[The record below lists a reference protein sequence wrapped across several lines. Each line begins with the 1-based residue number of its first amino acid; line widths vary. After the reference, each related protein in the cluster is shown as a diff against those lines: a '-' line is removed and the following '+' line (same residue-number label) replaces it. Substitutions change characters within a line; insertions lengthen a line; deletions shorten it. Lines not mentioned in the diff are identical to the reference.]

1 MTPPKSVWAT
11 FASLPLIWAVLAAPL
26 HAQTEYLLVP
36 GDILKISVFKNP
48 DLTTDA
54 KVSEAGTIGMP
65 LLGSVPV
72 QGLSIPAAEHKI
84 AQLLKD
90 GSFVLNAQV
99 TILLSQAVGSQITVL
114 GQVNRPG
121 RYPVDEAGGHVSGVL
136 AAAGGIA
143 PTGSDIVIVT
153 GTRAG
158 KPFRREIDMVKMS
171 LNGNAGD
178 DITLAGG
185 DTLFVNRAPLFY
197 IYGQVQHPGEF
208 RLERRMTLMQA
219 LAAGGGVTG
228 KGTARGIVVHRRDAN
243 GKVKELDL
251 SLDDDMQDEDVIYVK
266 ESLF

>member
-1 MTPPKSVWAT
+1 MYPLKRAWLVAW
-11 FASLPLIWAVLAAPL
+11 SLPVIWGGLAGPVL
-26 HAQTEYLLVP
+26 AQTEYLLVP

-65 LLGSVPV
+65 L
-72 QGLSIPAAEHKI
+72 SIPAAEHKI
-84 AQLLKD
+84 AELLKD

-114 GQVNRPG
+114 GQVNHPG
-121 RYPVDEAGGHVSGVL
+121 RYPVDEAGGHVSGIL

-171 LNGNAGD
+171 LNGNAAD
-178 DITLAGG
+178 DIALAGG

-251 SLDDDMQDEDVIYVK
+251 ALDDDMQDEDVIYVK